1 MLAPHEYRDKTQGCA
16 LLLIFFRTFFA
27 AFVSNRT
34 FAFRYQVMETSRMSA
49 RQLLRHTCLLALIA
63 APLAATAAP
72 STDPLFTLGLQGA
85 YDKFK
90 FEGGSESDKEHM
102 GQGGVFATF
111 GNKLTAESGF
121 IYQLGAEAK
130 FGKKNDNKLKE
141 AQADLDLGWRAAL
154 DARNFVDVTV
164 GGGYSWSRFEPEIND
179 LDTKLTVKSPFAKAA
194 LGYNHQFDAS
204 TLRVEVGARH
214 TLDGRARLKVD
225 DFGSDTV
232 DLKDRTNPYAE
243 VTLLMNQQGAMPVQA
258 GVYYTRT
265 EYKLDEDS
273 PAADNTKLK
282 RDEFGVKVG
291 LAF

>member
-1 MLAPHEYRDKTQGCA
+1 MPTRKLLAPTCILA
-16 LLLIFFRTFFA
+16 LL
-27 AFVSNRT
+27 
-34 FAFRYQVMETSRMSA
+34 
-49 RQLLRHTCLLALIA
+49 A
-63 APLAATAAP
+63 APLAAVAAP
-72 STDPLFTLGLQGA
+72 STDPLFTLGLLGS

-90 FEGGSESDKEHM
+90 FEGGSESDSDHL

-121 IYQLGAEAK
+121 IYQAGAQAK
-130 FGKKNDNKLKE
+130 YGKKSDNKLKE

-179 LDTKLTVKSPFAKAA
+179 LDVELTAKSPFAKAA
-194 LGYNHQFDAS
+194 LGYNHQFDSS

-214 TLDGRARLKVD
+214 TIDGRAKLKVD

-243 VTLLMNQQGAMPVQA
+243 VSLLLNQNGGLPLQVGA
-258 GVYYTRT
+258 YYTRT
-265 EYKLDEDS
+265 EYKLDQDS
-273 PAADNTKLK
+273 DVADNTKLK

-291 LAF
+291 MAF

>member
-1 MLAPHEYRDKTQGCA
+1 MRTRHLLAPTCILA
-16 LLLIFFRTFFA
+16 LLG
-27 AFVSNRT
+27 V
-34 FAFRYQVMETSRMSA
+34 
-49 RQLLRHTCLLALIA
+49 
-63 APLAATAAP
+63 PLAAVAAP
-72 STDPLFTLGLQGA
+72 STDPLFTLGLSGS
-85 YDKFK
+85 YDTFK
-90 FEGGSESDKEHM
+90 FEGGSESDKEHL

-121 IYQLGAEAK
+121 IYQAGAEAK
-130 FGKKNDNKLKE
+130 YGKKNDNKLKE

-154 DARNFVDVTV
+154 DARNFVDVTL
-164 GGGYSWSRFEPEIND
+164 GGGYSWSRYEPQIND
-179 LDTKLTVKSPFAKAA
+179 LDTRLTVKSPFAKAA

-225 DFGSDTV
+225 DFGSDSV

-243 VTLLMNQQGAMPVQA
+243 VSLLMNQQGGMPIQLGA
-258 GVYYTRT
+258 YYTRT

-273 PAADNTKLK
+273 EVADNTRLK